1 MAKSKHDYNFEI
13 ISQLYNYE
21 VENDIPAEERLTEWH
36 NDIDIAVPKYIE
48 GKGYVS
54 MKEIYKRYK
63 EVRKES
69 KVE

>member
-1 MAKSKHDYNFEI
+1 MAKHDYNFKVLD
-13 ISQLYNYE
+13 QLYNYE

-36 NDIDIAVPKYIE
+36 SDIDIAVPKYIE

-63 EVRKES
+63 KIREK
-69 KVE
+69 KQC